1 MRTFLTTV
9 LFAVSA
15 LTATS
20 TAFAADPHDGAW
32 TLVESKSNWSDGK
45 FPKGM
50 RLTINVQF
58 SDNRIEYHSINTT
71 RPDTPYKVDYV
82 TTLDGKPSPLDEQAR
97 FNQIAVSKTGAD
109 TYQILKMKDDDV
121 IVGEFWTFSADG
133 KTLIRNGVG
142 KSPEGKSKAYHEF
155 FERK

>member
-1 MRTFLTTV
+1 MRTLLSTAFL
-9 LFAVSA
+9 AVAA

-32 TLVESKSNWSDGK
+32 KLVESKSNWSDGK

-50 RLTINVQF
+50 SLTINVKF
-58 SDNRIEYHSINTT
+58 SDNRIEYHSINDT
-71 RPDTPYKVDYV
+71 RPQKLYKVDYV
-82 TTLDGKPSPLDEQAR
+82 TTLDGKPSPLNEQAR

-109 TYQILKMKDDDV
+109 NYQILKMKDDDV
-121 IVGEFWTFSADG
+121 IVGEFWTFYPDG
-133 KTLIRNGVG
+133 KTLIRRGVG
-142 KSPEGKSKAYHEF
+142 KSPEGKSKAYTEY